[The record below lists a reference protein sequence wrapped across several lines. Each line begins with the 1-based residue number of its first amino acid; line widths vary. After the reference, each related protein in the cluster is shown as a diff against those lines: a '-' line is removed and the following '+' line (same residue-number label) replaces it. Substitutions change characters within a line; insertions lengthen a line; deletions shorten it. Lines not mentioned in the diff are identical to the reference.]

1 MFSVAMG
8 KTVFGQLHQQGVIT
22 GFSYTYTPHTCK
34 ALAIFF
40 FCLLALRPSGG
51 MDNREQLC
59 MHQGQLR
66 RMFGEDTGMAFTGN
80 IDVKSDADHFV
91 INFQIKI

>member
-34 ALAIFF
+34 AAKK
-40 FCLLALRPSGG
+40 
-51 MDNREQLC
+51 NN
-59 MHQGQLR
+59 
-66 RMFGEDTGMAFTGN
+66 T
-80 IDVKSDADHFV
+80 
-91 INFQIKI
+91 